1 MADFSKP
8 VPQGSRF
15 GRFMREGLDRL
26 VFSNQGYN
34 PRYGTWDRGGM
45 RQGAIQTAVGSV
57 IPGGGT
63 AYGLIANAIHNAR
76 NNNAR
81 NWQGPT
87 DLVKD
92 GQGYQLPLGQQQQT
106 AQTGL
111 TPPNVQVQ
119 GPDLAPIHVSGIAPM
134 FGSPQQHWYTNYM
147 AGLSGPMAGNGGAR
161 AAITWNGPGITD
173 PAAIRS
179 FMEASKYQPQYQMTD
194 NYA

>member
-63 AYGLIANAIHNAR
+63 AYGLIANALHNAR
-76 NNNAR
+76 NNNIR
-81 NWQGPT
+81 SWQGPADIT
-87 DLVKD
+87 KG
-92 GQGYQLPLGQQQQT
+92 GQGYQLPIDQQGQAYQPS
-106 AQTGL
+106 AL
-111 TPPNVQVQ
+111 TPPGAQVQ
-119 GPDLAPIHVSGIAPM
+119 GPGFLPSGISAM
-134 FGSPQQHWYTNYM
+134 FHSAPQQNWYTNHM
-147 AGLSGPMAGNGGAR
+147 ANLSGPMAGNGGAR

-173 PAAIRS
+173 PASIRA
-179 FMEASKYQPQYQMTD
+179 FMEAGKYQPQYQMTD
-194 NYA
+194 NYS